1 MPHRGRKEQG
11 RDRMTLKQRNWA
23 IPMMLLAIGMVTAT
37 GRVSLAQG
45 AGSGAAATPDVYSQD
60 DLLGMEKKLKEKTD
74 ASGLATQTIKKY
86 STDYSML
93 AYRTQSGKAELHEKF
108 ADFYVV
114 VAGNATLVSGGKMVN
129 GATTAPGEVRGDS
142 IQDGQETKLK
152 KGDVVH
158 IPANIPHQL
167 VLSKGD
173 TFQYFIVKV
182 KEID

>member
-11 RDRMTLKQRNWA
+11 KDRMTVKQRSWA
-23 IPMMLLAIGMVTAT
+23 IPVMFLAMGMVTAP
-37 GRVSLAQG
+37 GRISLAQD

-60 DLLGMEKKLKEKTD
+60 ELLGMEKKLKEKAE
-74 ASGLATQTIKKY
+74 ASGLATETIKKY

-93 AYRTQSGKAELHEKF
+93 AFRTQSGQAELHEKF

-114 VAGNATLVSGGKMVN
+114 VAGNATLVSGGKMVD
-129 GATTAPGEVRGDS
+129 GKTTAPGEVRGDS
-142 IQDGQETKLK
+142 IQDGKETKLK

-158 IPANIPHQL
+158 IPADIPHQL
-167 VLSKGD
+167 LLTKGD

-182 KEID
+182 KEVE

>member
-1 MPHRGRKEQG
+1 
-11 RDRMTLKQRNWA
+11 MTRKQRSWA
-23 IPMMLLAIGMVTAT
+23 IPVMLLTIGMVTAP
-37 GRVSLAQG
+37 GRVSLAQD
-45 AGSGAAATPDVYSQD
+45 AGSGATATPDVYSQD
-60 DLLGMEKKLKEKTD
+60 DLMGMEKKLKEKTD

-86 STDYSML
+86 STDYAML
-93 AYRTQSGKAELHEKF
+93 AFRSQSGKAELHEKF

-142 IQDGQETKLK
+142 IQGGEDTKLK
-152 KGDVVH
+152 KGDIVH

-167 VLSKGD
+167 TLAKGD

-182 KEID
+182 QEIP